1 MRWGCN
7 LKGNLNL
14 TSGVEVLERDSEAL
28 GHGLLA
34 LTDPDTGVVV
44 LLVGLVVAIGVTDL
58 ALEVAALVL
67 DLLVVSIGTTE
78 SVVMKRRV
86 DKLT

>member
-7 LKGNLNL
+7 LKGSLNL
-14 TSGVEVLERDSEAL
+14 AGSVEVLKRNSDAL

-34 LTDPDTGVVV
+34 LADPDTGVVV
-44 LLVGLVVAIGVTDL
+44 LLVGLVVTVGVADL

-67 DLLVVSIGTTE
+67 DLLVVSTSSLFFLPSI
-78 SVVMKRRV
+78 
-86 DKLT
+86 

>member
-1 MRWGCN
+1 MRWRCN

-14 TSGVEVLERDSEAL
+14 ASGVEVVERNSDAL

-44 LLVGLVVAIGVTDL
+44 LLVGLVIAVGVADL

-67 DLLVVSIGTTE
+67 DLLVVSIGTP
-78 SVVMKRRV
+78 VLPAMV
-86 DKLT
+86 